1 MTPFEYYKLRN
12 VRTLYFR
19 KLRELKE
26 RLTFCVDFY
35 VTFHSAT
42 NKHLTVRGMINR
54 VYILRDQL
62 DHFNHDF
69 EDCFFTTKSVY
80 DEFGRTF
87 KELEAEIRNNMSCL
101 LDE

>member
-1 MTPFEYYKLRN
+1 
-12 VRTLYFR
+12 
-19 KLRELKE
+19 
-26 RLTFCVDFY
+26 
-35 VTFHSAT
+35 
-42 NKHLTVRGMINR
+42 MINR

-87 KELEAEIRNNMSCL
+87 KEFEAEIRNNILCL

>member
-69 EDCFFTTKSVY
+69 DDCFFTAKSVY
-80 DEFGRTF
+80 DEFGQTF
-87 KELEAEIRNNMSCL
+87 KEFEAEIRNNICL
-101 LDE
+101 LDK